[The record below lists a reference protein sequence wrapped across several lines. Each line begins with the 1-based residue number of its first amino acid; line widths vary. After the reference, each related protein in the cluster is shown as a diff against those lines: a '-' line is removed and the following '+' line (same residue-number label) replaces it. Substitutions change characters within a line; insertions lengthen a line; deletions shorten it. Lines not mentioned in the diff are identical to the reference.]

1 MELYLCED
9 QNLSEGDLD
18 VLRIK
23 RISNMN
29 FSRIN
34 KEYKLYKYMIVEN
47 NQIYQ
52 DNIPA
57 GFEAKDFQDFIR
69 QKHLNEIL
77 SKIYNLKKLEY
88 QLERISFFEFQKG
101 I

>member
-1 MELYLCED
+1 
-9 QNLSEGDLD
+9 
-18 VLRIK
+18 
-23 RISNMN
+23 
-29 FSRIN
+29 
-34 KEYKLYKYMIVEN
+34 MIVEN

-88 QLERISFFEFQKG
+88 QLERNNTELLLIKNLLTKEMQ